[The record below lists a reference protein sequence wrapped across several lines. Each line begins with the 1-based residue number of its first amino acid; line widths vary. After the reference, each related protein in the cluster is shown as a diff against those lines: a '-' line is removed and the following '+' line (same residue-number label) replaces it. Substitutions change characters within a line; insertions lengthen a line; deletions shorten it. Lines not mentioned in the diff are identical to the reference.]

1 MFYYIHAN
9 DCGFCKQV
17 TNKII
22 ERMMIDD
29 GLEVM
34 RLEQDSIEHKQ
45 LLKKNKK
52 LLLPNVTPFFFNSE
66 SKHYLRGATYATY
79 HNLKKLHQGGLVL
92 DYKEKK
98 YYGEVIPGIHTKE
111 QKPDPKKPTTLSMA
125 RSLAGQMWESIKGKA
140 NGKDIFCDEEKAK
153 LRWEICQECPLLDKN
168 TERCK
173 SCGCFMKIK
182 CHISETKCPEKKW

>member
-66 SKHYLRGATYATY
+66 SK
-79 HNLKKLHQGGLVL
+79 
-92 DYKEKK
+92 
-98 YYGEVIPGIHTKE
+98 
-111 QKPDPKKPTTLSMA
+111 
-125 RSLAGQMWESIKGKA
+125 
-140 NGKDIFCDEEKAK
+140 
-153 LRWEICQECPLLDKN
+153 
-168 TERCK
+168 
-173 SCGCFMKIK
+173 
-182 CHISETKCPEKKW
+182 